1 MINKATF
8 INKTTM
14 RKVNSALEADGFS
27 GYPGDHTT
35 SHPNG
40 SGSGYLS
47 NLIAYI
53 AGQDHDVADKV
64 MKIVDKVVL

>member
-1 MINKATF
+1 MISKATF

-14 RKVNSALEADGFS
+14 KKVNSALKAGGFS
-27 GYPGDHTT
+27 GYPGDRTT

-47 NLIAYI
+47 HLIDYI

-64 MKIVDKVVL
+64 MKIVDKVVR